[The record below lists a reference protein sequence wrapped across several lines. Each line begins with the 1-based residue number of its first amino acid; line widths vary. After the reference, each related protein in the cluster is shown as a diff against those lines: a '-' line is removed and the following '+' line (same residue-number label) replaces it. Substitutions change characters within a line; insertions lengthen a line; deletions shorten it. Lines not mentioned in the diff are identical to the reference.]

1 VVLILREWGE
11 QWNDPYEP
19 SHGDGLSDAL
29 ADGPLGRL
37 CLQVT
42 RVPHN
47 SSFWRSLHSDNGV
60 ACMTG
65 SAADFS
71 DALLAAILAKKQR
84 YSAADRANMVLVLDG
99 EALLALDS
107 PAVRRD
113 FTVRHLRTAEQ
124 AGFADVFLVTALRL
138 TNLLRPFS
146 V

>member
-1 VVLILREWGE
+1 
-11 QWNDPYEP
+11 
-19 SHGDGLSDAL
+19 
-29 ADGPLGRL
+29 
-37 CLQVT
+37 
-42 RVPHN
+42 
-47 SSFWRSLHSDNGV
+47 
-60 ACMTG
+60 
-65 SAADFS
+65 
-71 DALLAAILAKKQR
+71 
-84 YSAADRANMVLVLDG
+84 MVLVLDG